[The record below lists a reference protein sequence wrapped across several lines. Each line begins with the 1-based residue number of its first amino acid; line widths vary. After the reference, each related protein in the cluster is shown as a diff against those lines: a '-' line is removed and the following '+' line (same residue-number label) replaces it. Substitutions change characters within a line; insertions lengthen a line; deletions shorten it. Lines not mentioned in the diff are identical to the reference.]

1 MSDWDT
7 ISEASRGFSA
17 NPVDSMAGRWC
28 RLKNVQRVHIC
39 GWGWVGLTTFIRIIR
54 IWGSTGFLERNVY
67 VVCPLHLY
75 SVIAM
80 VGSGWPGCPGNW
92 NLGKRWVELDNTCQD
107 SKATG
112 PPSVDVL
119 NQCSSFIKGL
129 IPVAKTS
136 RWAIIYQWPGDV
148 PLPCKIGWSSSQL
161 ATRWH
166 GREHIVCSH
175 LFRSLR
181 FGYWFGVFWY
191 TKLHSTT
198 KNGYYR

>member
-39 GWGWVGLTTFIRIIR
+39 GWGWVGLTTFIRMIR

-107 SKATG
+107 SKGGHWPTICRRIKPVQFVHKRIDASG
-112 PPSVDVL
+112 EDQSLSYHLSVAGR
-119 NQCSSFIKGL
+119 C
-129 IPVAKTS
+129 TS
-136 RWAIIYQWPGDV
+136 TVQDELKQLTAGDAMTRPWAYSLLTFV
-148 PLPCKIGWSSSQL
+148 P
-161 ATRWH
+161 
-166 GREHIVCSH
+166 
-175 LFRSLR
+175 
-181 FGYWFGVFWY
+181 
-191 TKLHSTT
+191 
-198 KNGYYR
+198 